1 MVLDNEID
9 KKRLMHII
17 ASFQFAG
24 PYKDVGPA
32 VKQLDGLMLKVEQA
46 QTMEQFL
53 AKNGGKTN
61 RALREVK

>member
-32 VKQLDGLMLKVEQA
+32 VKQLDALTLKVEQA
-46 QTMEQFL
+46 QIKQEHPVAPL
-53 AKNGGKTN
+53 KH
-61 RALREVK
+61 ALREVK